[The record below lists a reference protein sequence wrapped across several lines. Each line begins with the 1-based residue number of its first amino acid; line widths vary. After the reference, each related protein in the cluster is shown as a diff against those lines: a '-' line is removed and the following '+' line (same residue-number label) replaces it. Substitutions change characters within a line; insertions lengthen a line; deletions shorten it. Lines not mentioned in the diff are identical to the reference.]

1 MAQFITTMT
10 RKTLYTAVLVIALVT
25 LSTSVSAKSRRAGNL
40 RTEWGLTAGLSYP
53 IAHFDMGNST
63 ASLSPKLGFSVG
75 AHMALRIGGVFAIQ
89 PEINFMHS
97 KIAISD
103 PTQNF
108 SSTIRCN
115 TLQMPILFSFK
126 WSKLRFHLGP
136 IVTILDDPWYADRA
150 GEKVMFGR
158 LYPTVSYAVGMSVCL
173 WQRLLID
180 ARFSSRFNTTTNF
193 LSYDTVSP
201 GIDIKSTVHHLQ
213 LKVGVLF

>member
-1 MAQFITTMT
+1 MT
-10 RKTLYTAVLVIALVT
+10 RKVLYIAITIITLVA
-25 LSTSVSAKSRRAGNL
+25 LSTSASAKSRGVGSL

-53 IAHFDMGNST
+53 VARFDMNGST
-63 ASLSPKLGFSVG
+63 ASLSAKLGFSVG
-75 AHMALRIGGVFAIQ
+75 AHMALRFGEVFAIQ

-103 PTQNF
+103 PTQHF

-126 WSKLRFHLGP
+126 WSKFRFHLGP
-136 IVTILDDPWYADRA
+136 VVTILDDPWYADRA

-158 LYPTVSYAVGMSVCL
+158 LYPTVSYAVGMSLCL

-201 GIDIKSTVHHLQ
+201 GTDIKSTLHHLQ